1 MFEDARVFAELH
13 PTISR
18 VGYKC
23 VPARKG
29 VIIDTHNFNGKA
41 LSTKYSAACS
51 CTIEVGDCDSC
62 SRELV
67 SCSVLVCLK
76 QNVDA
81 CYGAGGDISDG
92 MLQRRSGD

>member
-1 MFEDARVFAELH
+1 MFEDAWRVFAELH

-29 VIIDTHNFNGKA
+29 VIINTHHFNGKA

-51 CTIEVGDCDSC
+51 CTIEVGG
-62 SRELV
+62 R
-67 SCSVLVCLK
+67 
-76 QNVDA
+76 
-81 CYGAGGDISDG
+81 
-92 MLQRRSGD
+92 LQRLVFTGIGVVLCHPRLSETKR

>member
-1 MFEDARVFAELH
+1 MFEDAWRVFAELH

-51 CTIEVGDCDSC
+51 CTIEVGV
-62 SRELV
+62 RLV
-67 SCSVLVCLK
+67 FTGIGVVLCHPRLSETK
-76 QNVDA
+76 
-81 CYGAGGDISDG
+81 
-92 MLQRRSGD
+92 R